1 MTPLLPYLQAC
12 LKTNVDIFS
21 KSLLSLLT
29 YPLTI
34 LNSDG
39 KTSGLSK
46 IELTKACIRMIFL
59 RISQMRRKGFSLSL
73 LYLVEKMNSL
83 NLSKNISRE
92 KDEFKY
98 GDMFLFD
105 DSDSISYNQEQRSF
119 QNISTEN
126 ISKLWQ
132 VITDNNVT
140 HTLRYSAVE
149 QIAILFEGKKN
160 TAFRHQGRI

>member
-1 MTPLLPYLQAC
+1 
-12 LKTNVDIFS
+12 
-21 KSLLSLLT
+21 
-29 YPLTI
+29 
-34 LNSDG
+34 
-39 KTSGLSK
+39 
-46 IELTKACIRMIFL
+46 MIFL

>member
-12 LKTNVDIFS
+12 LKTNGDLFS
-21 KSLLSLLT
+21 KSFLSLLT

-39 KTSGLSK
+39 KTSGLSRTD
-46 IELTKACIRMIFL
+46 LTKACIRMMFL
-59 RISQMRRKGFSLSL
+59 KTSQMRRKGFSLSL

-92 KDEFKY
+92 KDEVKY

-132 VITDNNVT
+132 VTTDDNVA

-149 QIAILFEGKKN
+149 QIAILFEGKKK
-160 TAFRHQGRI
+160 